1 MTPLKNKFMTNRIAY
16 RFSLLVFF
24 FSFVI
29 ILVTTI
35 FQTVQDY
42 QEHEQKFQ
50 QHLEQING
58 SYVANIRHLLQTTS
72 AGSNRKILE
81 NALES
86 VAKLVEEE
94 YVYLSINGQIVARY
108 GEPSNH
114 VPAEKNAEERTFRFE
129 ISQPDG
135 NVATAILHIPILHIP
150 IKHFKY
156 YQLTLKN
163 SLTLLFT
170 NSVIVLLVT
179 LFVLWVFHW
188 MVARHLNKIAIYT
201 EQLDSDHLDSPLKLD
216 GRVGGDDLKSTDEL
230 DHVVS
235 AINSMRINLH
245 RSWRGMCESE
255 QDNRT
260 LLRATLVGLALWRLD
275 GSFVTI
281 NPAFARII
289 GWSVAETL
297 RFNYWQIVVEE
308 IEDSKA
314 QWKELKTGERYGPVE
329 TKYLHRDGYNVPVR
343 MSALIIERNGE
354 LCAWT
359 NVEDITEQKRVAV
372 ELQQAKQKA
381 EEANLAKSQFLANMS
396 HELRTPLNA
405 IIGYSEMLAEE
416 LRELEQP
423 NLAGD
428 AKSVHT
434 AGKHL
439 LGLINDILDLSK
451 IEAGKMDIYTET
463 FNLEAMVQN
472 VVSTIQPL
480 MENNANIL
488 LLHRDEDLEEMHTD
502 LTKTRQ
508 ILLNLLSNAAKFS
521 EQGNIILDV
530 RRAERDGKTW
540 IIFKVIDDGIGMTNE
555 QQDKLFQNFTQAD
568 GSTTRKYGGTG
579 LGLAITRHFTQ
590 MLGGTIS
597 VESEFGRGSS
607 FTVELPAELKL
618 KKVESKHTVHEPLS
632 ITGLPMESGT
642 ILVIDDDATVRGLLK
657 SYLGKIGYQVAIAG
671 TGEEGLKL
679 ARKLRPNAITL
690 DVMMPGMDGWQVLA
704 ALKADPELS
713 HIPVIMLT
721 MAENKDIGYSLG
733 ASEYLVK
740 PVTRDQLA
748 TVLRKYRAKKVTC
761 TVMVIEDD
769 VATREMIRR
778 MLNKEGWQVLE
789 TDNGLSA
796 LNLLQKQSPNLILL
810 DLMMPEMDGF
820 EFILHLRQHEEW
832 STIPVVVLTAKD
844 ISIDDRMWLN
854 SRVDTVFQ
862 KGAYQREELLNQL
875 RQLLVKATSKNKHI
889 AVRPLKTTDES

>member
-1 MTPLKNKFMTNRIAY
+1 MIKPVTAITPLKDNFMTNRIAY
-16 RFSLLVFF
+16 RFSLLVFI
-24 FSFVI
+24 FSFAI
-29 ILVTTI
+29 ILLTTI
-35 FQTVQDY
+35 FQTVLDY
-42 QEHEQKFQ
+42 QTHKQELEHR
-50 QHLEQING
+50 LEQVKQV
-58 SYVANIRHLLQTTS
+58 YVENIRHLLQTELRYK
-72 AGSNRKILE
+72 AVEGV
-81 NALES
+81 LES
-86 VAKLVEEE
+86 IAKLVEEN
-94 YVYLSINGQIVARY
+94 YIFLTINGQVMARH
-108 GEPSNH
+108 GEPPKE
-114 VPAEKNAEERTFRFE
+114 VGEKIDERKFDFTVR
-129 ISQPDG
+129 QPNGD
-135 NVATAILHIPILHIP
+135 VATVILRIPLRP
-150 IKHFKY
+150 MKY
-156 YQLTLKN
+156 YQRTLN
-163 SLTLLFT
+163 
-170 NSVIVLLVT
+170 NGIVLLMTNSIIVFLVA
-179 LFVLWVFHW
+179 LFVLWVFHRT
-188 MVARHLNKIAIYT
+188 VARHLNRIAVYT
-201 EQLDSDHLDSPLKLD
+201 EQLDSDHLDMPLQLE
-216 GRVGGDDLKSTDEL
+216 GRANVDEFKNLDEL
-230 DHVVS
+230 DHVAT
-235 AINSMRINLH
+235 AINSMRINLQ

-255 QDNRT
+255 QDNRS

-275 GSFVTI
+275 NGSFVTI

-289 GWSVAETL
+289 GYSVAETL
-297 RFNYWQIVVEE
+297 RFNYWDIVVEE
-308 IEDSKA
+308 NEEDSKA
-314 QWKELKTGERYGPVE
+314 QWAELQTGEHYGAIE

-343 MSALIIERNGE
+343 MSALIIERGGE
-354 LCAWT
+354 LCAWA
-359 NVEDITEQKRVAV
+359 NVEDITEQKRVAA

-416 LRELEQP
+416 LRELDQN
-423 NLAGD
+423 NLAAD

-463 FNLEAMVQN
+463 FDLAAMVQN

-480 MENNANIL
+480 MENNANVL
-488 LLHRDEDLEEMHTD
+488 LLHSDDELGEMHTD
-502 LTKTRQ
+502 LTKARQ

-530 RRAERDGKTW
+530 RRAERDGKIW
-540 IIFKVIDDGIGMTNE
+540 ITFKVIDDGIGMTVE

-590 MLGGTIS
+590 MLGGTIW

-607 FTVELPAELKL
+607 FTVELPQELRI
-618 KKVESKHTVHEPLS
+618 KKAESKQVEPVNVAGML
-632 ITGLPMESGT
+632 MEGGT

-657 SYLGKIGYQVAIAG
+657 SYLSKIGYQVAIAS

-679 ARKLRPNAITL
+679 AKKLRPNAITL

-704 ALKADPELS
+704 TLKADQELS

-748 TVLRKYRAKKVTC
+748 TVLRKYRAKKMTFS
-761 TVMVIEDD
+761 VMVIEDD
-769 VATREMIRR
+769 LTTRDMVKR
-778 MLNKEGWQVLE
+778 MLSKEGWLVLE
-789 TDNGLSA
+789 SDNGLNA
-796 LNLLQKQSPNLILL
+796 LKLIERQKPSLILL

-820 EFILHLRQHEEW
+820 EFILHLRQHDEW

-844 ISIDDRMWLN
+844 ITMEDRIWLN

-862 KGAYQREELLNQL
+862 KGAYHREELLTEL
-875 RQLLVKATSKNKHI
+875 RKLLVKATSKNKHI
-889 AVRPLKTTDES
+889 AMRQLKTPQVSEQN

>member
-1 MTPLKNKFMTNRIAY
+1 MTNRIAY

-24 FSFVI
+24 FSFII

-42 QEHEQKFQ
+42 REHEHEFQ
-50 QHLEQING
+50 QRLEQING
-58 SYVANIRHLLQTTS
+58 SYVLNLRHLLQTTP
-72 AGSNRKILE
+72 ADSNRKILA

-86 VAKLVEEE
+86 IAKRVEEE
-94 YVYLSINGQIVARY
+94 YVYLSINGQTVAHY
-108 GEPSNH
+108 GEPSHENA
-114 VPAEKNAEERTFRFE
+114 AEKNVEEQRFPFDAAL
-129 ISQPDG
+129 PDG
-135 NVATAILHIPILHIP
+135 NTVAAILHIPI
-150 IKHFKY
+150 KRFKY
-156 YQLTLKN
+156 YQLTLNN
-163 SLTLLFT
+163 SLILLIT
-170 NSVIVLLVT
+170 NSVIILLVT
-179 LFVLWVFHW
+179 LFVLWVFHR

-216 GRVGGDDLKSTDEL
+216 GRIGDDDLKNANEL
-230 DHVVS
+230 DHVVT

-289 GWSVAETL
+289 GWAVAETL

-308 IEDSKA
+308 TEDSKA
-314 QWKELKTGERYGPVE
+314 QWAELQTGEHYGPVE

-354 LCAWT
+354 LCAWA
-359 NVEDITEQKRVAV
+359 NVEDITEQKRVAA

>member
-1 MTPLKNKFMTNRIAY
+1 
-16 RFSLLVFF
+16 
-24 FSFVI
+24 
-29 ILVTTI
+29 
-35 FQTVQDY
+35 
-42 QEHEQKFQ
+42 
-50 QHLEQING
+50 
-58 SYVANIRHLLQTTS
+58 
-72 AGSNRKILE
+72 
-81 NALES
+81 
-86 VAKLVEEE
+86 
-94 YVYLSINGQIVARY
+94 
-108 GEPSNH
+108 
-114 VPAEKNAEERTFRFE
+114 
-129 ISQPDG
+129 
-135 NVATAILHIPILHIP
+135 
-150 IKHFKY
+150 
-156 YQLTLKN
+156 
-163 SLTLLFT
+163 
-170 NSVIVLLVT
+170 
-179 LFVLWVFHW
+179 
-188 MVARHLNKIAIYT
+188 
-201 EQLDSDHLDSPLKLD
+201 
-216 GRVGGDDLKSTDEL
+216 
-230 DHVVS
+230 
-235 AINSMRINLH
+235 
-245 RSWRGMCESE
+245 
-255 QDNRT
+255 
-260 LLRATLVGLALWRLD
+260 
-275 GSFVTI
+275 
-281 NPAFARII
+281 
-289 GWSVAETL
+289 
-297 RFNYWQIVVEE
+297 
-308 IEDSKA
+308 
-314 QWKELKTGERYGPVE
+314 
-329 TKYLHRDGYNVPVR
+329 

-354 LCAWT
+354 LCAWA
-359 NVEDITEQKRVAV
+359 NVEDITEQKRVAA

-416 LRELEQP
+416 LRELEQS

-480 MENNANIL
+480 MENNANML
-488 LLHRDEDLEEMHTD
+488 LLHKDEDLGEMHTD

-530 RRAERDGKTW
+530 RQAERDGKTW
-540 IIFKVIDDGIGMTNE
+540 ITFKVIDDGIGMTNE

-590 MLGGTIS
+590 MLGGAIS

-618 KKVESKHTVHEPLS
+618 KKAESKHTMHEPLS
-632 ITGLPMESGT
+632 IAGLPMEGGT

-679 ARKLRPNAITL
+679 AKKLRPNAITL

-704 ALKADPELS
+704 TLKADPELS

-769 VATREMIRR
+769 VATREMVRR

-789 TDNGLSA
+789 TDNGLNA
-796 LNLLQKQSPNLILL
+796 LNLLQKQKPNLILL

-844 ISIDDRMWLN
+844 ITIDDRIWLN

-862 KGAYQREELLNQL
+862 KGAYQREELLSQL

-889 AVRPLKTTDES
+889 AVRQLKVADES